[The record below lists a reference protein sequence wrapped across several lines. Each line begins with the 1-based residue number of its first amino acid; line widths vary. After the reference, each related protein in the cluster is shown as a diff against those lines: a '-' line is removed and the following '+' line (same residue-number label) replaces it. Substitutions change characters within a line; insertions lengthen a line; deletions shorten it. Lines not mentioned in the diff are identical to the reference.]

1 MELPLFPLHLV
12 LFPGRPQPLHIF
24 ETRYRQMLRDCLDS
38 DQRFGVVA
46 IRCGREAGGCAQTY
60 DVGTISEIGS
70 VEHLDDGRANLVARG
85 VDRFRI
91 REILTDRPYLRA
103 VCDPLD
109 DEPAT
114 AVDAKLAAAVRAALL
129 PYLAELGA
137 PLELLQRIPVEP
149 APLSWLAA
157 AAVQVDVPEQQTLLE
172 VGSCGGRL
180 EQSLRILRREYGF
193 MRYVGSVGSLR
204 PVAPAGAQLN

>member
-24 ETRYRQMLRDCLDS
+24 EPRYRELLEDCLET
-38 DQRFGVVA
+38 DQRFGIVA
-46 IRCGREAGGCAQTY
+46 IRCGREGGGCAQTY
-60 DVGTISEIGS
+60 DVGTISEITS
-70 VEHLDDGRANLVARG
+70 VEQLTDGRANIVSRG

-91 REILTDRPYLRA
+91 TKVLKDRSYLRA
-103 VCDPLD
+103 EVTMLD
-109 DEPAT
+109 DQPPGDADARIAAT
-114 AVDAKLAAAVRAALL
+114 VRAALI

-137 PLELLQRIPVEP
+137 PQELLDRIPEQP

-157 AAVQVDVPEQQTLLE
+157 AAVQVDIPEQQQLLE
-172 VGSCGGRL
+172 VESCGARL
-180 EQSLRILRREYGF
+180 AQSLRILRREQGF
-193 MRYVGSVGSLR
+193 MKHVGSVGSLR

>member
-24 ETRYRQMLRDCLDS
+24 EQRYRELLVDCEQS
-38 DQRFGVVA
+38 DRRFGIVA
-46 IRCGREAGGCAQTY
+46 IRCGAEAGGQARPY
-60 DVGTISEIGS
+60 DVGTIAEIS
-70 VEHLDDGRANLVARG
+70 DVEHLPDGRANLVSRG

-91 REILTDRPYLRA
+91 TELLHDRPYLRA
-103 VCDPLD
+103 RVEQLD
-109 DEPAT
+109 DQPSGPQDEQIAG
-114 AVDAKLAAAVRAALL
+114 AVRAALI

-137 PLELLQRIPVEP
+137 PEELLARIPTKP

-157 AAVQVDVPEQQTLLE
+157 AAVQVDVPEQQQLLE
-172 VGSCGGRL
+172 VDSCGRRL
-180 EQSLRILRREYGF
+180 EQSLRILRREHGF
-193 MRYVGSVGSLR
+193 MRHVGSVGSLR

>member
-24 ETRYRQMLRDCLDS
+24 EDRYQQMLADCMEAGA
-38 DQRFGVVA
+38 RFGIVA
-46 IRCGREAGGCAQTY
+46 IRCGAEAGGDAHTY
-60 DVGTISEIGS
+60 GVGTIAEIS
-70 VEHLDDGRANLVARG
+70 DIDRLPDGRANVVSRG

-91 REILTDRPYLRA
+91 VELLHDRPYLRA
-103 VCDPLD
+103 RVEQLD
-109 DEPAT
+109 DQPPAPEDDQV
-114 AVDAKLAAAVRAALL
+114 AEAVRAALI

-137 PLELLQRIPVEP
+137 PEELLARIPSKP

-157 AAVQVDVPEQQTLLE
+157 AAVQVDVPEQQQLLE
-172 VGSCGGRL
+172 VDSCRRRL
-180 EQSLRILRREYGF
+180 EQSLRILRREHGF
-193 MRYVGSVGSLR
+193 MRHVGSVGSLR